1 MPNNHIAP
9 NKGIARKN
17 DKKIINISGPNKH
30 IAGKTL
36 KFTGLNYL
44 RLCHYFVTTS
54 KGYRGLWGE
63 VVPFD
68 AWLLHP
74 EGWTGSLGLTH
85 LPNSHMLAPR
95 AIPWDRASA
104 GMLNHVRG
112 RCRCSIV
119 GRRVHQIGLTARM
132 ESVSARRPC
141 TRDQGGP
148 PDRRTPAVEL
158 GVEPR
163 RRMER
168 RTRHLPA
175 APASHL
181 ASSRLDPVLP
191 LEQAGWDEGVR
202 LALRKPASL

>member
-1 MPNNHIAP
+1 M
-9 NKGIARKN
+9 
-17 DKKIINISGPNKH
+17 
-30 IAGKTL
+30 
-36 KFTGLNYL
+36 
-44 RLCHYFVTTS
+44 
-54 KGYRGLWGE
+54 GYRGLWGE

-74 EGWTGSLGLTH
+74 VGWTGSLGLTH

-119 GRRVHQIGLTARM
+119 GRSVHQIGLTART

-148 PDRRTPAVEL
+148 PSRRTPAVEL

-163 RRMER
+163 RRMDR

-181 ASSRLDPVLP
+181 ASSRLDLVLP
-191 LEQAGWDEGVR
+191 LERAGWDERVR